1 MTICA
6 KFKFV
11 SESNIFRGDSWKRER
26 ESCKEWN
33 AERYYNALLSSEGRV
48 RGWMKG
54 GGGGV
59 EEVWKSRLNRTPL
72 SERQRISSGEVCW
85 ESTGKGGEGGGGG
98 KRPSKQFY
106 RDSGCRVT
114 FFMLDTPFLLLSL
127 SSGDKYGDIIE
138 NRRDILDV
146 SFLLRSRMRSG
157 DGGWSFDYSV
167 SCYLRAINVPP
178 FV

>member
-1 MTICA
+1 M
-6 KFKFV
+6 
-11 SESNIFRGDSWKRER
+11 ND
-26 ESCKEWN
+26 
-33 AERYYNALLSSEGRV
+33 
-48 RGWMKG
+48 KG
-54 GGGGV
+54 
-59 EEVWKSRLNRTPL
+59 SR
-72 SERQRISSGEVCW
+72 EVCW

>member
-127 SSGDKYGDIIE
+127 SSGDKYGDIIRE
-138 NRRDILDV
+138 SKRHSGCILLATLEDEIWGWWME
-146 SFLLRSRMRSG
+146 FRLLCIVLLKG
-157 DGGWSFDYSV
+157 
-167 SCYLRAINVPP
+167 N
-178 FV
+178 

>member
-54 GGGGV
+54 GDGGGV

-72 SERQRISSGEVCW
+72 SERQRISRSVL
-85 ESTGKGGEGGGGG
+85 GKHW
-98 KRPSKQFY
+98 KRRRRGRGRKASVKTVLQGF
-106 RDSGCRVT
+106 RLSSD
-114 FFMLDTPFLLLSL
+114 LLYARYSLSPTL
-127 SSGDKYGDIIE
+127 SFSSGDKYGDIIE